1 MIVHS
6 FAAAVNVHHNIR
18 LQQGVHVQIR
28 VVTKFFDR
36 GMNTILVSSLLR
48 KLISYV
54 CVKANKLVLKC
65 FSNVFVV
72 WIVK

>member
-1 MIVHS
+1 M
-6 FAAAVNVHHNIR
+6 
-18 LQQGVHVQIR
+18 QIR

-54 CVKANKLVLKC
+54 CVKANELVLKC
-65 FSNVFVV
+65 FSSVYVV
-72 WIVK
+72 WVVKRSGSVG

>member
-6 FAAAVNVHHNIR
+6 FAAAVNVHHNIC
-18 LQQGVHVQIR
+18 LQQGVHVQIP
-28 VVTKFFDR
+28 VVAKLFDR

-48 KLISYV
+48 KLNSYV
-54 CVKANKLVLKC
+54 CVKANELVLKC
-65 FSNVFVV
+65 FSSVYVV